1 MKIFSGRS
9 NKILAKQIAAKLDV
23 KIGKST
29 FRQFADGEL
38 WVKYEENIR
47 GQDVYIIQSTNPPA
61 ENILELVLMIDAA
74 VRASADRVTAV
85 IPYYGYARQD
95 RKDQPRVPISARAIM
110 DILASV
116 GAKRVLAMDLHSA
129 QIQGFTHLPFDHLY
143 ARKIILKYLKNM
155 QPSLKDIVILAPDVG
170 RAPMAQSYA
179 KHLGVGFALID
190 KRRTEPNKAKV
201 LHMIGNLESKNV
213 IILDDMIDTAGSMI
227 NASETAMENGAKSV
241 ISVATHGLFSED
253 AINKIMISPIEKVIV
268 ANTVQLPKEKQFKK
282 LEIISVAPLFA
293 NAIKNIHS
301 GESVSALFN
310 V

>member
-201 LHMIGNLESKNV
+201 LHMIGNLESENV

-227 NASETAMENGAKSV
+227 NASETAIENGAKSV
-241 ISVATHGLFSED
+241 ISVATHGLFSDD
-253 AINKIMISPIEKVIV
+253 AINKIMKSSIEKVIV